1 MDAEKKSSQ
10 SSNLAGL
17 GDKPIERGR
26 QRITRRKIAGPD
38 ERRKAKMTTEIELQE
53 ILPTGEGNMEPPTEE
68 KIARLKRLLEE
79 KLARSHIRARWA
91 GMVEDC
97 QIILNHLESRPR

>member
-1 MDAEKKSSQ
+1 MDAENKSSQ
-10 SSNLAGL
+10 SSNHAGL
-17 GDKPIERGR
+17 GHNAMERGSR
-26 QRITRRKIAGPD
+26 TVGCRNFAGSA

-79 KLARSHIRARWA
+79 KLARSHMRARWA

-97 QIILNHLESRPR
+97 QVILNHLESRPQ